1 MWPLYF
7 PLKII
12 STVENGCTLLKTC
25 LKLTYLRNFFVA
37 DNERWDKL
45 IGLRTCKRV
54 SKNFHGCT
62 KSGFVSAV
70 LRRRGMVTLIGR
82 LQTPAI
88 NLVLRVKPCHLLWNP
103 ESVTCCDLGTAS
115 PLHQCS
121 VRRWHMM
128 DFKNS
133 ALSISWLQRLPG
145 DAGGSLTSR
154 ASSMLHLDQ
163 HSALPL
169 ESIMGCDN
177 THTPFFFS
185 FFINVDDAAAA
196 AASRC
201 RRWWQWLWW
210 IGASKVDR
218 EPLIEIWCIQ

>member
-7 PLKII
+7 RLKII
-12 STVENGCTLLKTC
+12 STVENGCTLVKTC

-45 IGLRTCKRV
+45 IGFRTCKHV

-82 LQTPAI
+82 LQTAAI
-88 NLVLRVKPCHLLWNP
+88 NLVLRVKLCHLLWNP
-103 ESVTCCDLGTAS
+103 ESVTCCDSGTAS

-128 DFKNS
+128 DFRTVLFPS
-133 ALSISWLQRLPG
+133 PDCRDCLGML
-145 DAGGSLTSR
+145 AGPWQ
-154 ASSMLHLDQ
+154 AEP
-163 HSALPL
+163 PL
-169 ESIMGCDN
+169 CF
-177 THTPFFFS
+177 TL
-185 FFINVDDAAAA
+185 IN
-196 AASRC
+196 
-201 RRWWQWLWW
+201 
-210 IGASKVDR
+210 
-218 EPLIEIWCIQ
+218 IQLCP